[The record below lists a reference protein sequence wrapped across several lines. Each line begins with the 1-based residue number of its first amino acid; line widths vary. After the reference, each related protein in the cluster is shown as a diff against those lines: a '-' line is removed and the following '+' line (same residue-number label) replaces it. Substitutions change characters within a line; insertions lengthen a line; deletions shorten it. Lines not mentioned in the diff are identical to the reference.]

1 MRHIPVNQ
9 PGTELMKTKQ
19 LLIFLMPVLFLF
31 ACTTAPLPE
40 PSTQGTVV
48 AEPVAAEPMAAATEG
63 EDTEDVADSNPL
75 LADWDTPFGTPPLD
89 VIEDAHFLPAF
100 EVALAEHSAEID
112 AIASNPEPPTFDNT
126 LLAMEHSGRAL
137 SRIGGVFFNLTNSAS
152 SNEIR
157 AIQREMSPRLAA
169 HGASITLNPDL
180 FARIDALHQQRDA
193 LDLTPQQ
200 ARLLDTTR
208 EDFIRAGAQLEGT
221 DRERFAEIRSSLAGL
236 YTQFAQNE
244 QVDREAWTLE
254 LSAEDIADLPDFIV
268 SAAAGAAADRDLEGH
283 VVTLARSSVEPFLQS
298 SPNRE
303 QREIAWRAWTQR
315 GDNGNDNDNKD
326 TIRQILALRLELAN
340 LLGFETF
347 AHYRT
352 AGTMAGTP
360 EAAMALMEQVWWPA
374 RERASE
380 EAADIEARIAAAG
393 LDHELEP
400 WDWRY
405 YTQQVR
411 AERYDLDESE
421 VKAYL
426 QLDNMIDAMFYVA
439 ERLFDITFVERDDI
453 TTYHPDVRVWEMR
466 NSEGEIAGIFYG
478 DFFARPGKRG
488 GAWMSSF
495 RSQNGLTDEIPIILN
510 NCNYNKPAEGEA
522 ALLSFIDAVTLFH
535 EFGHGLHGLLSQT
548 KYPSLAG
555 TSVDRDFVEFPAQIY
570 EHWLSQTEVLE
581 RFALHH
587 ETGEPMPP
595 ELLERVL
602 NATKFNQGFATVEF
616 LNSGFVDLAYH
627 LNSDPESLD
636 IETFE
641 NEVLA
646 SRENLDDIPMRHR
659 STHFLHTFAGEGY
672 SSGYYSYLWAGVLDN
687 DGFAAFEEAGDI
699 FDPELAQK
707 LYENVYSAGDTQ
719 PAMDA
724 YVGFRGREPNAEAL
738 LRKRGFSKDP
748 EEVPEVSRGPQK
760 KDS

>member
-1 MRHIPVNQ
+1 
-9 PGTELMKTKQ
+9 MKPKKQ
-19 LLIFLMPVLFLF
+19 LILLASILLLA
-31 ACTTAPLPE
+31 ACTGAPD
-40 PSTQGTVV
+40 GTDDV
-48 AEPVAAEPMAAATEG
+48 AEN
-63 EDTEDVADSNPL
+63 NPL

-89 VIEDAHFLPAF
+89 VIEEAHLLPAF
-100 EVALAEHSAEID
+100 EVVLTRHSAQIE
-112 AIASNPEPPTFDNT
+112 AIATNPEPPTFDNT
-126 LLAMEHSGRAL
+126 LLAMQQSGTEL
-137 SRIGGVFFNLTNSAS
+137 GRISLVFSNLTGSAS
-152 SNEIR
+152 NDEIR

-180 FARIDALHQQRDA
+180 FSRIDTLYQTRDE
-193 LDLTPQQ
+193 LGLSPQQ
-200 ARLLDTTR
+200 ARLLETTH
-208 EDFIRAGAQLEGT
+208 EDFIRAGAQLEEA

-244 QVDREAWTLE
+244 QADREAWTLE
-254 LSAEDIADLPDFIV
+254 LSAEDVAELPDYLV
-268 SAAAGAAADRDLEGH
+268 SAAAGAAADRGLEGH

-298 SPNRE
+298 SPNRA
-303 QREIAWRAWTQR
+303 QREVAWRAWTQR
-315 GDNGNDNDNKD
+315 GDNDNDHDNKE
-326 TIRQILALRLELAN
+326 TIRQILTLRLELAN

-352 AGTMAGTP
+352 SGTMAGTP
-360 EAAMALMEQVWWPA
+360 EAALSLMEQVWWPA
-374 RERASE
+374 RNRALE
-380 EAADIEARIAAAG
+380 EAVDIEERIAAAG
-393 LDHELEP
+393 LGHELEP

-439 ERLFDITFVERDDI
+439 EQLFSISFVERDDI
-453 TTYHPDVRVWEMR
+453 PTYHPDVRVWEMR
-466 NSEGEIAGIFYG
+466 NPEGEIAGIFYG

-488 GAWMSSF
+488 GAWMSAF
-495 RSQNGLTDEIPIILN
+495 RPQNGLTGDIPLILN

-522 ALLSFIDAVTLFH
+522 ALLSFTDAVTLFH
-535 EFGHGLHGLLSQT
+535 EFGHGLHGLLSNT
-548 KYPSLAG
+548 EFPSLAG

-570 EHWLSQTEVLE
+570 EHWLSQSEVLE

-587 ETGEPMPP
+587 ESDEPMPP

-602 NATKFNQGFATVEF
+602 KATKFNQGFATVEF
-616 LNSGFVDLAYH
+616 LSSGFVDLAYH
-627 LNSDPESLD
+627 LNTDPAALEID
-636 IETFE
+636 AFE
-641 NEVLA
+641 NDVLTRRK
-646 SRENLDDIPMRHR
+646 SLDDIPMRHR

-699 FDPELAQK
+699 FDSELAQK
-707 LYENVYSAGDTQ
+707 LYDNVYSAGDTQ

-724 YVGFRGREPNAEAL
+724 YVGFRGREPNVEAL
-738 LRKRGFSKDP
+738 LRNRGFTETDAVQGIEAYIVNDAESTP
-748 EEVPEVSRGPQK
+748 
-760 KDS
+760 